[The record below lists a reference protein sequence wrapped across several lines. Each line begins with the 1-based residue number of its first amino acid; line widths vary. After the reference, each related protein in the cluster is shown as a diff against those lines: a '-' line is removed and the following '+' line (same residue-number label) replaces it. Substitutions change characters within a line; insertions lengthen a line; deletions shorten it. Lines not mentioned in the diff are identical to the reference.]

1 MSSPHHLALLEN
13 VLKEAKE
20 IFGERELIALTAT
33 HISEYCQNRQEKR
46 QAYRIAAKIIG
57 CDVKHLK
64 AICEKLDEIQS
75 QINFDFDFFGGCD
88 ND

>member
-13 VLKEAKE
+13 VLKEAKKV
-20 IFGERELIALTAT
+20 FGERELIALTAT
-33 HISEYCQNRQEKR
+33 HISEYCHNRQEKR

-64 AICEKLDEIQS
+64 AICEKLDQIQS
-75 QINFDFDFFGGCD
+75 QINFDFDFFGGVSHE
-88 ND
+88 